1 MLLWMKNLKLFPSLN
16 RLGLRQ
22 IKPDELEEFNHLLVE
37 HHYLHSSRSAGE
49 SLRYVAEIDG
59 ERVALLLWGSAAYR
73 LKPRDEWIGW
83 DSSQR
88 HSRLKLVVQNR
99 RFLILPGIEMPNLA
113 SKTLAMCLK
122 RLPGDWHRAF
132 GYKPLLAETFV
143 DPALY
148 QGTCYKASGWEALG
162 FSAGFGRDC
171 MDFYQAHDRPKQL
184 WTKPLHKRARE
195 LLCTREALPEAFRNA
210 EKDSDNAHS
219 INLKVPQ
226 MEGLWKRFNAIED
239 FRRKQGKRHALATV
253 LSLLV
258 LGTLCGKQNL
268 KAIVNL
274 AAALSQ
280 TQLRALRSWKNP
292 KTGLYHAPCYSVF
305 YKVLQNLDADKF
317 DEVLSAF
324 IREQDGHLPRD
335 IAVDGKAVR
344 GTCSKN
350 GKQLNLVAAVDHEQV
365 QMLAQVATD
374 DKANEITAGQALL
387 QKMPPMPGSTFTF
400 DAMHTQLKTANM
412 VVEELG
418 ADYIMQLK
426 DNQPGMFQYAQGLFQ
441 PPFSQS

>member
-1 MLLWMKNLKLFPSLN
+1 MKTTKLLPSLN
-16 RLGLRQ
+16 RLSLRQ
-22 IKPDELEEFNHLLVE
+22 IKADELEKFNYLLVE
-37 HHYLHSSRSAGE
+37 HHYLHSSKSAGE
-49 SLRYVAEIDG
+49 TLRYVAEIDG
-59 ERVALLLWGSAAYR
+59 KWVALLLWGSAAYR

-99 RFLILPGIEMPNLA
+99 RFLILPEIDMPNLA

-122 RLPGDWHRAF
+122 QLPDDWYRAF

-143 DPALY
+143 DPALH
-148 QGTCYKASGWEALG
+148 QGTCYKASGWETRG
-162 FSAGFGRDC
+162 FSAGFGRDS

-184 WTKPLHKRARE
+184 WTRPLHKRARE
-195 LLCTREALPEAFRNA
+195 LLRTREALPEAFRNA

-219 INLKVPQ
+219 INLNVPQ
-226 MEGLWKRFNAIED
+226 MEGLWKRFNEIED
-239 FRRKQGKRHALATV
+239 FRRKQGKRYRLATV

-280 TQLRALRSWKNP
+280 IQLRSLRSWKNP
-292 KTGLYHAPCYSVF
+292 RTGVYHAPCYSVF
-305 YKVLQNLDADKF
+305 YDVLQNVDGDKF
-317 DEVLSAF
+317 DEVVSAF
-324 IREQDGHLPRD
+324 ICEQDGHLPRD
-335 IAVDGKAVR
+335 IAVDGKVVR

-374 DKANEITAGQALL
+374 DKSNEIPAVQELL
-387 QKMPPMPGSTFTF
+387 QKMPPMPESTFTF

-426 DNQPGMFQYAQGLFQ
+426 DNQPGMLQYAQGLFQ
-441 PPFSQS
+441 PPFSQP